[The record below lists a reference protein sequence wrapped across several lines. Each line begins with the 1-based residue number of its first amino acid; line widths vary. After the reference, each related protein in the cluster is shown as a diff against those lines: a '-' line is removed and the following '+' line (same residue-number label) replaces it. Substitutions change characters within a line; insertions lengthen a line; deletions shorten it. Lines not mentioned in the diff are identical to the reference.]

1 MSRRRTPSQTGPKHR
16 TRRVP
21 DAAQMIADAL
31 GRASWSAW
39 AKSSGQPELE
49 PTALRVEHVGQAF
62 EVLRL
67 FGPLPIDAKDAL
79 NAFVAS
85 SGRYWLPQATTTT

>member
-1 MSRRRTPSQTGPKHR
+1 
-16 TRRVP
+16 
-21 DAAQMIADAL
+21 MIADAL

-39 AKSSGQPELE
+39 AKSLGQPELE

-79 NAFVAS
+79 NALVAS
-85 SGRYWLPQATTTT
+85 SGRYWLPRATTTT